1 MAATIRLMSELV
13 LITELAL
20 SDMALLTGDTAG
32 PDIADTEEPFLFTAS
47 GELVTLRT
55 VLGWSYVE

>member
-1 MAATIRLMSELV
+1 MSELV

-32 PDIADTEEPFLFTAS
+32 PDIADTEEPFLLTAS

>member
-1 MAATIRLMSELV
+1 MSELV

-55 VLGWSYVE
+55 VLGWS